1 MTVAQIKIPAKLV
14 PVFEGEA
21 DVRGAKGGR
30 GSAKTRTFA
39 KMTAVRAHMWDMM
52 GREGIILC
60 GRQFMNSLA
69 DSSLEEIKAAI
80 RDEPWL
86 EAHFEIGETF
96 IRTKSGRISYSF
108 VGLARN
114 LNSIK
119 SKSRILLAW
128 IEEAEPVTEEAW
140 VKLIPTLREE
150 DSELWVTWNPERKKS
165 ATNKRFGA
173 NDNDP
178 RVKIVEMNWRDNP
191 WFPEILDRV
200 RLKDQR
206 DRPDQYDHIW
216 EGAYITVA
224 EGAYY
229 ARQLIQARANGRMA
243 MLSPDPLMTIYAIW
257 DIGGTGAKA
266 DATAIWIVQYIGHQ
280 VLALDYYEAVGQP
293 LATHVNW
300 LRDNGYEKARC
311 VLPHD
316 GAAHE
321 KVTTTTYQ
329 GALIEAGFQCLVIP
343 NQGTGAA
350 MRRVEAARR
359 LFPQMYFDAELCA
372 AGIEAIGWY
381 HEKKDEERGVGLG
394 PNHDWSSHGADA
406 FGLIAVARP
415 IIFGADNDDESELEN
430 IRAQFAD
437 DGRSNAGGY

>member
-1 MTVAQIKIPAKLV
+1 MSVAQIKIPAKLV

-21 DVRGAKGGR
+21 DVRGAYGGR

-39 KMTAVRAHMWDMM
+39 KMTSGRDHMWDMM

-60 GRQFMNSLA
+60 ARQFMNSLA
-69 DSSLEEIKAAI
+69 DSSLEEVKAAI

-96 IRTKSGRISYSF
+96 IRTRSGRISYSF

-128 IEEAEPVTEEAW
+128 VEEAEPVTEEAW

-150 DSELWVTWNPERKKS
+150 DSELWITWNPERKKS
-165 ATNKRFGA
+165 ATNKRFRNA

-191 WFPEILDRV
+191 WFPDILNRV

-206 DRPDQYDHIW
+206 ERPEQYPHIW
-216 EGAYITVA
+216 EGEYLTVV

-229 ARQLIQARANGRMA
+229 AQQLIAARAADRMQLISA
-243 MLSPDPLMTIYAIW
+243 DPLMTLYAVW
-257 DIGGTGAKA
+257 DIGGTGSKA
-266 DATAIWIVQYIGHQ
+266 DATAIWIVQYVGQ
-280 VLALDYYEAVGQP
+280 SVWLLDYYEAVGQP
-293 LATHVNW
+293 LAAHVEW

-311 VLPHD
+311 ILPHD
-316 GAAHE
+316 GANHE
-321 KVTTTTYQ
+321 KVAQTTYE
-329 GALIEAGFQCLVIP
+329 GALREAGFHTVVIP
-343 NQGTGAA
+343 NQGAGAA
-350 MRRVEAARR
+350 LRRIQAARR
-359 LFPQMYFDAELCA
+359 LFPQMYFDVEKCA
-372 AGIEAIGWY
+372 AGIEAISFY
-381 HEKKDEERGVGLG
+381 HEKRDEERGIGLG

-415 IIFGADNDDESELEN
+415 IILNIAENDDDPREQY
-430 IRAQFAD
+430 RD
-437 DGRSNAGGY
+437 DGRDYGGY